1 MPSDVLKQIMC
12 DLARGRRRIFVSDRA
27 ETRAAQ
33 AYCYPKADRAVK
45 NVAVTYFAA
54 LVAERHRVLLAND
67 PDRLRDLPRA
77 GDESFVAGVP
87 LEFHANMEGPHR
99 FAVM

>member
-1 MPSDVLKQIMC
+1 MDRSIGKRVYII
-12 DLARGRRRIFVSDRA
+12 RGR
-27 ETRAAQ
+27 
-33 AYCYPKADRAVK
+33 C
-45 NVAVTYFAA
+45 
-54 LVAERHRVLLAND
+54 ERHRGLLAND